1 MVADRHR
8 TKGHVIARLLVASLT
23 FAMTA
28 STFVMTTAPAS
39 AAPRALGPNVT
50 RIDGGTLTT
59 FVNGA
64 PTGSFGMS
72 EFRIRGNS
80 SATWPKKPYG
90 VVFGSAAQP
99 FNLPAGKR
107 FRLLANYHD
116 RSLLRN
122 KVAFDLAAQMSGL
135 RWTPRSVFTE
145 LFVNGKYRGSYQL
158 IEEITAG
165 RLGLTGGSALVAEF
179 AAGPG
184 RHDSDGMHSTPHDPE
199 NGALMAAMIANH
211 VDPFLAS
218 LRNGGGDWR
227 NRIDTDSFVDHYLV
241 REFTKDNDADFWA
254 SNFYYTADV
263 NDPAAK
269 MFMGP
274 VWDFDRSAGN
284 EKSIM
289 ATTVAKPSGWWV
301 RYHNRTAVDRR
312 THMPYAQLNWYN
324 RLVDKPEFAAALCA
338 RWRLHDNAFRNVGF
352 GSAIPSAMAALGGA
366 RVAKNDRKVWGRT
379 PVSVV
384 RPASRGSWKREV
396 RTLQRWYQKRYVW
409 MNANIC

>member
-1 MVADRHR
+1 MR
-8 TKGHVIARLLVASLT
+8 RLLAASAI

-28 STFVMTTAPAS
+28 STLTLATVPAS

-50 RIDGGTLTT
+50 RVDGGTLTT

-72 EFRIRGNS
+72 EFRVRGSS

-90 VVFGSAAQP
+90 VVFGSAVQP
-99 FNLPAGKR
+99 FDLPAGQR

-135 RWTPRSVFTE
+135 RWTPHSVFTE
-145 LFVNGKYRGSYQL
+145 LFVNGKYLGSYQL

-165 RLGLTGGSALVAEF
+165 RLGLTGDAGLVAEF

-184 RHDSDGMHSTPHDPE
+184 TRDSDGMRSTPHDPE
-199 NGALMAAMIANH
+199 NGTLMPAMIANH
-211 VDPFLAS
+211 VDPFLAG
-218 LRNGGGDWR
+218 LANGGGDWR
-227 NRIDTDSFVDHYLV
+227 SRIDMDSFVDHYLV

-263 NDPAAK
+263 NNPSAP

-284 EKSIM
+284 EKGLM
-289 ATTVAKPSGWWV
+289 RTTVAKPTGWWV
-301 RYHNRTAVDRR
+301 RYHNRPRIDGR
-312 THMPYAQLNWYN
+312 THMPYAKLNWYN
-324 RLVDKPEFAAALCA
+324 RLVTKPEFAGALCT
-338 RWRLHDNAFRNVGF
+338 RWRMNQDAFYNVGF
-352 GSAIPSAMAALGGA
+352 GGGIPAAVAALGGPL
-366 RVAKNDRKVWGRT
+366 VATNDRKVWGR
-379 PVSVV
+379 SRGVV
-384 RPASRGSWKREV
+384 GARPPSRGSWEREV
-396 RTLQRWYQKRYVW
+396 RTLQRWYQQRYVW